1 MVRTPASSA
10 MDPHYMQSSHLQPQQ
25 PAEINSKKRNM
36 FLDLNVARQPAKR
49 GRFANIGGA
58 PVLSSPDMH
67 KLKLGSPDLE
77 KILMGN
83 GALTTAT
90 PTPNTASIL
99 FPRAVTEEQE
109 IFANGFEA
117 ALSELHHSD
126 SSQGG
131 PHNGDNGDN
140 GDMGDM
146 GDMRCESSSSNDSSE
161 DYSSLLENSQG
172 ATFSNS
178 YGLSVKEEQRVPS
191 LGSSPPMSPI
201 NMESQEKI
209 KLERKRQ
216 RNRVAASKCRRRKL
230 ERIAKLED
238 KVKGLKG
245 ENADLSS
252 IVNKLKQ
259 QVCFLK
265 EQVMEHVQHGCAIMA
280 PTQFTLQ

>member
-1 MVRTPASSA
+1 MVRTPASA
-10 MDPHYMQSSHLQPQQ
+10 MDHYMNQSQLQPQQ
-25 PAEINSKKRNM
+25 PTEINSKKRNM
-36 FLDLNVARQPAKR
+36 FLDLNLAKQPAKR

-58 PVLSSPDMH
+58 PVLSSPDLH

-109 IFANGFEA
+109 IFASGFQA
-117 ALSELHHSD
+117 ALSELQHSD

-131 PHNGDNGDN
+131 PHT
-140 GDMGDM
+140 
-146 GDMRCESSSSNDSSE
+146 GDMRCESTSSGDSSE

-172 ATFSNS
+172 ATFSSS
-178 YGLSVKEEQRVPS
+178 YGLSGVKEEQRVPS

-216 RNRVAASKCRRRKL
+216 RNRVAASKCRKRKL

-252 IVNKLKQ
+252 MVNKLKQ

>member
-1 MVRTPASSA
+1 M
-10 MDPHYMQSSHLQPQQ
+10 Y
-25 PAEINSKKRNM
+25 
-36 FLDLNVARQPAKR
+36 LDLNVARQPAKR

-58 PVLSSPDMH
+58 PVLSSPDLH

-77 KILMGN
+77 KFIMGN
-83 GALTTAT
+83 GALTTQT

-99 FPRAVTEEQE
+99 FPRGVTEEQE

-131 PHNGDNGDN
+131 PHT
-140 GDMGDM
+140 
-146 GDMRCESSSSNDSSE
+146 GDMRCESTSSGDSSE

-178 YGLSVKEEQRVPS
+178 YGINVKEEQRVPS

-238 KVKGLKG
+238 KVKSLKG
-245 ENADLSS
+245 ENADLSVM
-252 IVNKLKQ
+252 VNKLKQ
-259 QVCFLK
+259 QICLLK
-265 EQVMEHVQHGCAIMA
+265 EQVMEHVSNGCPMMPIS
-280 PTQFTLQ
+280 QFS